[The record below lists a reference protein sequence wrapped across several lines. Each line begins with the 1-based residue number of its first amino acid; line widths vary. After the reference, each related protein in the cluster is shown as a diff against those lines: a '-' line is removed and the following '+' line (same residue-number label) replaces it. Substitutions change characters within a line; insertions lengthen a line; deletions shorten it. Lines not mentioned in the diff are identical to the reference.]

1 MHGEWYW
8 LLPSSNDLMFCLIR
22 SLLNG
27 KLRWNFMLTWKHAI
41 PFSSWSKF
49 VTICP
54 AGHTKISSEASV
66 WIPAVATRNN
76 SILSQ
81 AFHSVVWW
89 VGGIN
94 NAWIEIHRVQAEY
107 NENLERITHCKNSL
121 SNLPRSPSLEIS
133 EPQLD
138 AALSNLLW
146 SHSWPCLEQ
155 KVGLE
160 TSRGPF
166 HSEISCDLINT
177 CSYPDLVLLSK
188 AAINLPA
195 LCCKL
200 QPATAFLLTWKLTWH
215 KTFWMSPSYLLSF
228 TVWLPKSMC

>member
-1 MHGEWYW
+1 
-8 LLPSSNDLMFCLIR
+8 
-22 SLLNG
+22 
-27 KLRWNFMLTWKHAI
+27 MLHHFH
-41 PFSSWSKF
+41 P
-49 VTICP
+49 
-54 AGHTKISSEASV
+54 EANLWQFAPQDRPKSAVRLHV

-76 SILSQ
+76 SISSQ

-107 NENLERITHCKNSL
+107 NENLERIMHCKNSL
-121 SNLPRSPSLEIS
+121 SNLLCSPSLEIP

-166 HSEISCDLINT
+166 HSEVSCDLINT

-188 AAINLPA
+188 AVINLPA
-195 LCCKL
+195 LCC
-200 QPATAFLLTWKLTWH
+200 
-215 KTFWMSPSYLLSF
+215 
-228 TVWLPKSMC
+228 